1 MNIIKMKGEYE
12 LTTASEVSNINTKPM
27 QKAAKDIRG
36 ELWKRAFETKELR
49 GMEFDA
55 ENIDELISTRDFGI
69 IIINALEKIFEN
81 KDGVKMFLKLHNATS
96 CLMSI
101 EGKEAE
107 DIVKRKI
114 DSILR
119 TESLVPMTVQRLL
132 EVQIGTKE
140 SYNILLDCTKFFND
154 KYKVIRETYG
164 INNNIAFIKDYVE
177 TQQSKEINIDMVLY
191 FINNYLKDN
200 ITKEDVDYVVNMAI
214 NLPDERVKQTDTY
227 KEFAKLNQQ
236 EENTLI
242 DNDIKIAKIGIV
254 TAFTDGT
261 DLEKYSIEKALDSLV
276 DLDDVLSGM
285 EKLMKQS
292 YNSFKEKDK
301 IDIDDIPGLRECS
314 MHIAEAQRALCEK
327 INPGYIE
334 YERQVTE
341 IIKEEFKDIDLESK
355 NPKDLVGVGSE
366 KFNRIYKQTAGKSET
381 ENFQKEIKYSS
392 CMANVIS
399 LNYKSSMEKI
409 VGEFDAIMRQTV
421 IYVDGK
427 DPVDFYEET
436 RMVETAIMDVLYSIA
451 QYRKHN
457 NISSERVEK
466 LHFDINK
473 ETADSNIV
481 KLKFSAKV
489 VDNFMKMIKNK
500 ELNIEEKINSIEFDK
515 ISLEDLVSK
524 LHEIGLELIANGI
537 LEIDKKNL
545 YYAIESAMYGVI
557 VAKAYC
563 KDYYAR

>member
-12 LTTASEVSNINTKPM
+12 LTTALEVSNINTKPM
-27 QKAAKDIRG
+27 QKAAKDIRS

-55 ENIDELISTRDFGI
+55 EHIDELISTRDFGI
-69 IIINALEKIFEN
+69 IIINALEKIFEDKN
-81 KDGVKMFLKLHNATS
+81 GVKMFLKLHNATS

-140 SYNILLDCTKFFND
+140 SYNILLDCTKFFNN
-154 KYKVIRETYG
+154 KYKIIRETYG
-164 INNNIAFIKDYVE
+164 INNNIAFMKDYIE
-177 TQQSKEINIDMVLY
+177 TQKSKKINIDMVLY

-200 ITKEDVDYVVNMAI
+200 MTKEDVDYVIDIVI

-227 KEFAKLNQQ
+227 KEFAKLNQ

-242 DNDIKIAKIGIV
+242 DNDIKMAKIGIV

-285 EKLMKQS
+285 KKLMKQS
-292 YNSFKEKDK
+292 YNPFEGKDR

-314 MHIAEAQRALCEK
+314 KHITKAQRALCEK

-341 IIKEEFKDIDLESK
+341 IIKEEFKDIDLESS
-355 NPKDLVGVGSE
+355 NPKNLGVGSE
-366 KFNRIYKQTAGKSET
+366 KFNRIYVQTAGKSET
-381 ENFQKEIKYSS
+381 RNFQKEIKYSG
-392 CMANVIS
+392 CMANVVS

-409 VGEFDAIMRQTV
+409 VGEFDTIMRQTV

-427 DPVDFYEET
+427 DPAEYYEET
-436 RMVETAIMDVLYSIA
+436 RMVETAIMDALYGIA

-457 NISSERVEK
+457 NISSEKVEK

-515 ISLEDLVSK
+515 ISLEDLISK
-524 LHEIGLELIANGI
+524 LHEIRLELIANGI

-545 YYAIESAMYGVI
+545 YYAIESAMYGAI